1 MLLSR
6 IRTRMRTVTIE
17 HSSEAGQ
24 QIRGFRAWQDF
35 SKTNIPWSAEISGEK
50 DGEFRANVK
59 SRLFGDRSLSMIN
72 ADDYRVIRT
81 EHGVRT
87 AEARYIAVSWLR
99 DGTMS
104 VEQDGRSSRLVA
116 GGAATCD
123 SGPPLPVWKTHD
135 VPNIMRTLPYTPPP
149 ACDPPSTKIPGIAP
163 S

>member
-116 GGAATCD
+116 GVASIRDNRRPLRVWNNHPVPKIILTFAHTNRPR
-123 SGPPLPVWKTHD
+123 SGL
-135 VPNIMRTLPYTPPP
+135 
-149 ACDPPSTKIPGIAP
+149 
-163 S
+163 

>member
-72 ADDYRVIRT
+72 ADDYQVIRT

-116 GGAATCD
+116 GVAAILHR
-123 SGPPLPVWKTHD
+123 GRPLPGWDNPHVRK
-135 VPNIMRTLPYTPPP
+135 IMLTLPYTTRPGPAPPNP
-149 ACDPPSTKIPGIAP
+149 N
-163 S
+163 